1 MALCAEGASLSI
13 HHKTL
18 LQATDLQLAAGEISA
33 ICGPNGAGKTS
44 LLRVL
49 SGDASPSTGLV
60 SLNKQPLA
68 NWAATDRA
76 QTLAVLPQH
85 SSLEFAFAVE
95 DVVALGRTPHNSGY
109 RHDRQIVSAA
119 LTAVDGEQ
127 LRQRNYI
134 ALSGGE
140 QQRVQFARVLAQLW
154 EPSPHGER
162 HLLLDEPT
170 ASLDLAHQALL
181 LAVLKDFAAQG
192 VGICVV
198 VHDLNLAA
206 RMADRLLIMQDGA
219 IVASGSPAEVLQT
232 ELIARVFG
240 VQVEVIAHSKH
251 ETPLVVL

>member
-1 MALCAEGASLSI
+1 MALCAEGASLKI

-18 LQATDLQLAAGEISA
+18 LQATDLQLAAGEITA

-49 SGDASPSTGLV
+49 SGDASPSAGAV
-60 SLNKQPLA
+60 SLNSQPLA
-68 NWAATDRA
+68 SWTATDRA

-95 DVVALGRTPHNSGY
+95 DVVVLGRTPHNSGY
-109 RHDRQIVSAA
+109 RHDQQIVSAA
-119 LTAVDGEQ
+119 LAAVDGEQ

-134 ALSGGE
+134 ELSGGE
-140 QQRVQFARVLAQLW
+140 QQRVQLARVLAQLW
-154 EPSPHGER
+154 ESSPHGER

-181 LAVLKDFAAQG
+181 LAVLKDFAGQG

-206 RMADRLLIMQDGA
+206 RMADRLLIMQNGA
-219 IVASGSPAEVLQT
+219 IVASGSPAEVLQA

-240 VQVEVIAHSKH
+240 VQVELIAHPKH
-251 ETPLVVL
+251 ETPLVVF

>member
-1 MALCAEGASLSI
+1 MALHAEGASLSI
-13 HHKTL
+13 HHKML
-18 LQATDLQLAAGEISA
+18 LQVTDLQLVAGEITA

-49 SGDASPSTGLV
+49 TGDASPSTGQV
-60 SLNKQPLA
+60 SLNSQPLA

-95 DVVALGRTPHNSGY
+95 DVVALGRTPHNTGY

-119 LTAVDGEQ
+119 LAAVDGEQ
-127 LRQRNYI
+127 LQQRNYI
-134 ALSGGE
+134 ELSGGE
-140 QQRVQFARVLAQLW
+140 QQRVQLARVLAQLW

-181 LAVLKDFAAQG
+181 LEVLKGFAAQG

-206 RMADRLLIMQDGA
+206 RLADCMLIMQDGK
-219 IVASGSPAEVLQT
+219 IVASGAPAEVLQT
-232 ELIARVFG
+232 ELIGRVFG
-240 VQVEVIAHSKH
+240 VQVELLAHPQH
-251 ETPLVVL
+251 ETPLVVF

>member
-1 MALCAEGASLSI
+1 MALCAEGASLTI
-13 HHKTL
+13 QHKTL
-18 LQATDLQLAAGEISA
+18 LQATDVQLVAGEITA

-49 SGDASPSTGLV
+49 AGDASLSSGRV
-60 SLNKQPLA
+60 CLNDQPLA
-68 NWAATDRA
+68 HWVATDRA

-109 RHDRQIVSAA
+109 QYDRQVVSAA
-119 LTAVDGEQ
+119 LAAIDGEQ
-127 LRQRNYI
+127 LRQRNYM

-140 QQRVQFARVLAQLW
+140 QQRVQLARVLAQLW

-170 ASLDLAHQALL
+170 ASLDLAHQVLL
-181 LAVLKDFAAQG
+181 LNVLKNFAAQG

-206 RMADRLLIMQDGA
+206 RMADRLLIMQNGS
-219 IVASGSPAEVLQT
+219 IVASGSPAEVLQA
-232 ELIARVFG
+232 ELIAHVFG
-240 VQVEVIAHSKH
+240 VHVELVAHPKH
-251 ETPLVVL
+251 EIPLVVL